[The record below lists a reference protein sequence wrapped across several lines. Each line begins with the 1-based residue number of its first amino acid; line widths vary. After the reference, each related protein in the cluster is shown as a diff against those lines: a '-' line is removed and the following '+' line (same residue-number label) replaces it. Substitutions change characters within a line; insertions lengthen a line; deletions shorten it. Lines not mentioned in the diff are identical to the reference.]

1 MLTDPNYSEFASP
14 ARSSAEDLE
23 TDRRL
28 VAEAPGLTQ
37 TLDLMPVPALILNK
51 NRQIVHANRAFR
63 KLTANESMQELL
75 GRRPGEVLDCTY
87 AQRNAA
93 GCGTTRF
100 CKECGALKAI
110 RASQKG
116 QPDLQECQILQKGD
130 TALEFKVWSNPFK
143 IQGHRFSLF
152 TVADQSSEKRRRA
165 LERLFYHDVLNT
177 AGGLYGYADLLAEL
191 VPEDGE
197 TGRYA
202 RSIFNL
208 SETIID
214 EIHAQKEL
222 SAAESKELVPKFVPV
237 EARALLEEVAS
248 GYRAHQISKGKTI
261 QVANDSPELTLT
273 TDRTLLKRVLSNMT
287 KNALEA
293 SAPGEVVTL
302 SCEDRDGSV
311 AFTVHNP
318 KAMPES
324 VQLQI
329 FKRSF
334 STKGVGRGLGTY
346 SIKLFTER
354 YLGGRVW
361 FTSSPEEG
369 TTFTACLPLEPPSSK
384 KSRKPHLT
392 AKPQG
397 EIS

>member
-1 MLTDPNYSEFASP
+1 MLTDPSYSEFASP
-14 ARSSAEDLE
+14 ERSSAEAID
-23 TDRRL
+23 TDGRL
-28 VAEAPGLTQ
+28 VAEAPWLAQ
-37 TLDLMPVPALILNK
+37 ALDLTPEPAVVLNE

-63 KLTANESMQELL
+63 ELAANAPVQNLL

-87 AQRNAA
+87 SQRNAA

-100 CKECGALKAI
+100 CSECGALKAI
-110 RASQKG
+110 LASQKG
-116 QPDLQECQILQKGD
+116 QAAQRECEILQKSGD
-130 TALEFKVWSNPFK
+130 ALDLKVWANPFE
-143 IQGHRFSLF
+143 IQGRRFTLF
-152 TVADQSSEKRRRA
+152 TLADQSSEKRRRA

-191 VPEDGE
+191 IPEGE
-197 TGRYA
+197 EPGRYA

-208 SETIID
+208 SGTIIE
-214 EIHAQKEL
+214 EIRAQKEL
-222 SAAESKELVPKFVPV
+222 SAAENQELVPRFVPL

-248 GYRAHQISKGKTI
+248 GYRAHQVSKGKTI
-261 QVANDSPELTLT
+261 QIAADSTEITLT
-273 TDRTLLKRVLSNMT
+273 TDRTLLKRVLGNMT

-293 SAPGEVVTL
+293 SAPGEAVIL
-302 SCEDRDGSV
+302 RCEAREGSA

-324 VQLQI
+324 VQLQV

-346 SIKLFTER
+346 SVKLFTER

-361 FTSSPEEG
+361 FTSSPDQG
-369 TTFTACLPLEPPSSK
+369 TTFTALVPLMPPS
-384 KSRKPHLT
+384 PET
-392 AKPQG
+392 PTEAP
-397 EIS
+397 